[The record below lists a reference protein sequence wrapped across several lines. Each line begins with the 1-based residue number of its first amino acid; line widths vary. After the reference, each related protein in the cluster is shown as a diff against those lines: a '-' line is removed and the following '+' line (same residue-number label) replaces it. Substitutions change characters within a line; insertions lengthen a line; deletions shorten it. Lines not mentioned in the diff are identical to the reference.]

1 MALPIIPILVG
12 LGAAGSVG
20 SAFSGPEDLA
30 VEKWRRGEYGPQ
42 GPLGRI
48 YGAGQAA
55 ISDMTRG
62 LNYLFTGGQS
72 TPGATTSTAAP
83 TVPPT
88 AALTNVQT
96 LDKLRAM
103 GYLDGGGGAGGGM
116 VSAAQRLNQQEMQNL
131 RNYWNQ
137 MGTYGQNRAAA
148 LQDMYSGLAASR
160 ARSGA
165 AEARSGINLAADI
178 ENLYNRLGAQAG
190 QPMVTPDSP
199 TAGLAPMSGEAA
211 LAAQTIPAQGGD
223 LANYLAAATGAQAQN
238 IYDIARAQAEQGGA
252 VSQNF
257 IDMLTMA
264 QQQAMLEQ
272 RNRAATRLAQ
282 AQAQASAASAAGQ
295 NRINELYLQAA
306 LQDITA
312 GQQAGQVPVLLE
324 ILRQTDPDSVKRL
337 DKAAKSL
344 GYGSA
349 TDLVKAFPGVLS
361 ALGGE

>member
-1 MALPIIPILVG
+1 MALPIIPILIG
-12 LGAAGSVG
+12 LGAAGGIAGAATSPEE
-20 SAFSGPEDLA
+20 SASEQWL
-30 VEKWRRGEYGPQ
+30 RGEYGPQ
-42 GPLGRI
+42 GGLGRL
-48 YGAGQAA
+48 YGGLQAGYKD
-55 ISDMTRG
+55 IFSG
-62 LNYLFTGGQS
+62 LNRLWYGDQPS
-72 TPGATTSTAAP
+72 ATTTTTAP
-83 TVPPT
+83 TVSPT
-88 AALTNVQT
+88 PALTNVQT

-131 RNYWNQ
+131 KNYWNQ
-137 MGTYGQNRAAA
+137 MSTYGQNRAAA
-148 LQDMYSGLAASR
+148 LRDMYSGLAASR

-272 RNRAATRLAQ
+272 RNRAAARLAQ
-282 AQAQASAASAAGQ
+282 AQAQASAAAAAGR
-295 NRINELYLQAA
+295 NRINELYLEAA
-306 LQDITA
+306 LKDITA
-312 GQQAGQVPVLLE
+312 GQSAGQAPVLLE
-324 ILRQTDPDSVKRL
+324 ILRETDPDTVKRL
-337 DKAAKSL
+337 DKAAARL
-344 GYGSA
+344 GYGSGA
-349 TDLVKAFPGVLS
+349 DLLKAFPGILS